1 MEPSTTTNTTTDA
14 TRAPQKNGMKK
25 LTLDALARLDS
36 DELGRLYANGKV
48 KDVGALEGRPTGRML
63 AVRGLAKGRLSKA
76 IRNFSGARAFPWGGK
91 SFEGQGDAG
100 RGVNR
105 VHLGGRHNVFPFL
118 THVAPSVVD
127 GAPCIA
133 LDYDLP
139 DNPGLIRKVHDEVR
153 EVDAGLY
160 LGPAMW
166 KGEGAPA
173 LVLWF
178 ALDTRIQAAPIGT
191 KQGR

>member
-1 MEPSTTTNTTTDA
+1 MQTSTTNTTNDA
-14 TRAPQKNGMKK
+14 RAPQKSVARK
-25 LTLDALARLDS
+25 LDLDALARLDS
-36 DELGRLYANGKV
+36 DELGRLYDRGKV

-76 IRNFSGARAFPWGGK
+76 IRNFSGSRAFPWGGK
-91 SFEGQGDAG
+91 SFAGQGDAG
-100 RGVNR
+100 TGVNR

-139 DNPGLIRKVHDEVR
+139 DNPGLIRKIHDEVR
-153 EVDAGLY
+153 EVDEGLF

-178 ALDTRIQAAPIGT
+178 ALDTRLQAAPIGT
-191 KQGR
+191 KQGAL